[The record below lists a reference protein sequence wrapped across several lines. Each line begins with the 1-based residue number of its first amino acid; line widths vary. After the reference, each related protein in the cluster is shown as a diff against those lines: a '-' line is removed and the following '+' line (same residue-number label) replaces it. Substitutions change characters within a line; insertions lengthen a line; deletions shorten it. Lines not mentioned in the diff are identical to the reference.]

1 MKIYAASLTDY
12 NNGYLHGEWID
23 LEDVAGAEEL
33 RDRIAAMLRASK
45 FPGCEEWAIHDYE
58 APKGCQLG
66 ENPDLD
72 ALMFQQEMLEKHGD
86 AWAAYMDITDAA
98 DASEEDFSDRY
109 SGCFD
114 SGEAWANDF
123 AENTGMLESV
133 PENLRYYFD
142 MAAFAR
148 DAEMGGD
155 VTFSRGDDGVHVFN
169 AA

>member
-23 LEDVAGAEEL
+23 LEDVADVAALQG
-33 RDRIAAMLRASK
+33 RIAAMLRASK

-58 APKGCQLG
+58 GPRSCQLG
-66 ENPDLD
+66 EYPDLD
-72 ALMFQQEMLEKHGD
+72 ALMFQQKMLEKHGD

-98 DASEEDFSDRY
+98 DASEEDFGDRY
-109 SGCFD
+109 SGCFK
-114 SGEAWANDF
+114 SEEAWADDF
-123 AENTGMLESV
+123 VESTGMLESV

-148 DAEMGGD
+148 DAEMSGD
-155 VTFSRGDDGVHVFN
+155 VDFARGDEGVHVFN
-169 AA
+169 TA